1 MTNHHAAKNLTT
13 AQDSTEYTWYIK
25 PAAVCRACWGRAAV
39 VDLYG
44 AASRALA
51 AACRG
56 GSSRARRPRARC
68 LGCWRGVGGVLEGA
82 IWATSAGP
90 DDRIAAFPWA
100 LGGSTVARPECVAL
114 ESPPQEARPASRCT
128 KNGGFDMARCS
139 RSRTCGRI
147 QAVACTAGSHRS
159 KPGVVGERVRC
170 MHRQDR
176 MRRASG
182 FRLQDAGCRLQ
193 AAG

>member
-1 MTNHHAAKNLTT
+1 MPPQPLNHAAKVT
-13 AQDSTEYTWYIK
+13 STGLDGAGSTWYIK

-100 LGGSTVARPECVAL
+100 LSGSTVARPECAAL

-128 KNGGFDMARCS
+128 KNGGFDMALMQPKQNLWPHTGSCVH
-139 RSRTCGRI
+139 CRI
-147 QAVACTAGSHRS
+147 AQKQTWG
-159 KPGVVGERVRC
+159 GG
-170 MHRQDR
+170 
-176 MRRASG
+176 
-182 FRLQDAGCRLQ
+182 
-193 AAG
+193 